1 MADYREMI
9 SDTVCDI
16 LTDAVSEITELVLQE
31 VSDQHDT
38 MKQRTASLAAVLG
51 QISIMKIQA
60 NDAVNTASLV
70 FAINLAQGVLRD
82 TRERPL
88 Q

>member
-9 SDTVCDI
+9 SDTVRDI